1 MSTVLPPAAALPLLV
16 APLLALLLLLLL
28 LQPTAARA
36 IAAKAAIAVVRLMIF
51 LSSFEVVRLPRSV
64 VTGLV
69 RAHGR
74 AAAGMAGLTKS
85 LTAAGRPGA
94 PVPAP
99 IPGRAN
105 VAAGT
110 SDDFPT
116 LAQSRPVRRRSAEL
130 WLDLSA
136 CTRRSPSPGFDTH
149 GYRPRPSDDFHRPDP
164 SAQALTTGTVAADR
178 GGSAASLFR
187 SDRPSTQSLPDSG
200 LAST

>member
-16 APLLALLLLLLL
+16 ALLPLLLLLLL

-85 LTAAGRPGA
+85 LYGGWTVLDAESGTDPGPGERRGRHRRRFPHPGA
-94 PVPAP
+94 E
-99 IPGRAN
+99 
-105 VAAGT
+105 
-110 SDDFPT
+110 PT
-116 LAQSRPVRRRSAEL
+116 CP
-130 WLDLSA
+130 
-136 CTRRSPSPGFDTH
+136 PS
-149 GYRPRPSDDFHRPDP
+149 
-164 SAQALTTGTVAADR
+164 VC
-178 GGSAASLFR
+178 
-187 SDRPSTQSLPDSG
+187 
-200 LAST
+200 

>member
-16 APLLALLLLLLL
+16 ALPLLLLLLL
-28 LQPTAARA
+28 LLPPTAARA
-36 IAAKAAIAVVRLMIF
+36 IAAKAAVAVVRLMIF

-85 LTAAGRPGA
+85 LTAAGPPWA

-136 CTRRSPSPGFDTH
+136 CTRRSPSPGFDMH
-149 GYRPRPSDDFHRPDP
+149 GYRPRPSDEFHRPDP
-164 SAQALTTGTVAADR
+164 SAQALTTGIAA
-178 GGSAASLFR
+178 A
-187 SDRPSTQSLPDSG
+187 
-200 LAST
+200 